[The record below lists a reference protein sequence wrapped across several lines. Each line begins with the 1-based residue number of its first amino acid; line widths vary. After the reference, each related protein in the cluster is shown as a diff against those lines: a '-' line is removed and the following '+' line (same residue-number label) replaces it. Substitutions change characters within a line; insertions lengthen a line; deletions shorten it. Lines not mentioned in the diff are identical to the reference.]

1 MESKES
7 EIMKKVFLL
16 VAFCMAS
23 PRIMAQPKTLS
34 LDECV
39 QIAVDKNPQIVQ
51 SRFYLK
57 SAGKDVL
64 TGVSRFLPYV
74 DATLGYS
81 HSVAGPSSQLRID
94 PRTGIPV
101 SERPNEISSWS
112 SSAGLNVNQSLFSG
126 SNIFNLSRGLNM
138 KKSAEYD
145 FSKMKQDIIFRVKER
160 YYTLLKTQ
168 KLLEV
173 QEESIKL
180 WEESYKRA
188 QVQYRVGKAPK
199 SDELKAKVQLEQARL
214 ALIEAQNN
222 LSVSKASLNHVLGFD
237 VDTEIQVLDSPETT
251 DVEFDY
257 QEASSNSMKNHPS
270 VLKGMT
276 DAKASKA
283 GIGAAA
289 SDFLPSVSAYYGYSW
304 RNEKFDQIK
313 NILNQDYN
321 WYTGVQLSIPLFT
334 GFSRI
339 ASVGKAR
346 LEYQSAKE
354 ALLQTE
360 KDVALELKQAYFA
373 LGQSKKK
380 IVVSQDAEAAAEE
393 DLRLNREKYSLGSGT
408 MLDLINAQVSYTTSR
423 SDRIQA
429 AYDIK
434 INFARLL
441 RAMGKLEK

>member
-1 MESKES
+1 MSKGFHLV
-7 EIMKKVFLL
+7 VFL
-16 VAFCMAS
+16 AAS
-23 PRIMAQPKTLS
+23 SLAVAQPKTMS

-57 SAGKDVL
+57 STGRDVL

-74 DATLGYS
+74 DANLGYN

-101 SERPNEISSWS
+101 SERPSEINSWA

-126 SNIFNLSRGLNM
+126 SNIFGLSQGMKL
-138 KKSAEYD
+138 KKSAQYD
-145 FSKMKQDIIFRVKER
+145 FSRMKQEIIYLVHER
-160 YYTLLKTQ
+160 YYTLLKMQ

-173 QEESIKL
+173 QDESIKL

-188 QVQYRVGKAPK
+188 QVQYEVGKVAK

-222 LSVSKASLNHVLGFD
+222 LLVSKASLNHVLGLD
-237 VDTEIQVLDSPETT
+237 VDTEIQVLDNPEIPNA
-251 DVEFDY
+251 EFDY
-257 QEASSNSMKNHPS
+257 EEAYSNSMKNHPS
-270 VLKGMT
+270 VLKGLS

-283 GIGAAA
+283 GVGVAV
-289 SDFLPSVSAYYGYSW
+289 SDFLPTVSAYYGYSW

-313 NILNQDYN
+313 NIMDEDYN

-334 GFSRI
+334 GFSRV
-339 ASVGKAR
+339 ASVSKAN
-346 LEYQSAKE
+346 LAYQSAKE
-354 ALLQTE
+354 ALLQAE

-380 IVVSQDAEAAAEE
+380 IVVSQDAEAAAAE

-408 MLDLINAQVSYTTSR
+408 MLELINAQVSYTQAR
-423 SDRIQA
+423 SDRIQSL
-429 AYDIK
+429 YDAK
-434 INFARLL
+434 ISLARLL
-441 RAMGKLEK
+441 KAMGGLDK

>member
-1 MESKES
+1 LKES
-7 EIMKKVFLL
+7 ENMKKGIIPVVLFL
-16 VAFCMAS
+16 AS
-23 PRIMAQPKTLS
+23 SVVMAQPKTLS

-39 QIAVDKNPQIVQ
+39 QIAIDKNPQIVQ
-51 SRFYLK
+51 SRLYLK

-64 TGVSRFLPYV
+64 NGVSRFLPQV
-74 DATLGYS
+74 DASLGYS

-101 SERPNEISSWS
+101 SERPNEISSWG
-112 SSAGLNVNQSLFSG
+112 SSAGLNVNQSLLSG
-126 SNIFNLSRGLNM
+126 SNIFGLSQGLNL

-145 FSKMKQDIIFRVKER
+145 FRRVKQEIIYRVKER
-160 YYTLLKTQ
+160 YFTLLKTQ

-173 QEESIKL
+173 QDESIKL

-188 QVQYRVGKAPK
+188 QVQYQVGKAPK
-199 SDELKAKVQLEQARL
+199 SDELKAKVQLEQSRL

-222 LSVSKASLNHVLGFD
+222 LSVAKASLNHVLGFD
-237 VDTEIQVLDSPETT
+237 METEIQVVDSTGTT

-257 QEASSNSMKNHPS
+257 QDAYANSIKNNPS
-270 VLKGMT
+270 VLKGMS
-276 DAKASKA
+276 DAKAYKA
-283 GIGAAA
+283 GIGVAA
-289 SDFLPSVSAYYGYSW
+289 SDFFPTVSAFYGYSW
-304 RNEKFDQIK
+304 RNERFNQIK
-313 NILNQDYN
+313 NILDQDYN
-321 WYTGVQLSIPLFT
+321 WYTGVSLSVPLFT

-346 LEYQSAKE
+346 LGYQSAKE

-380 IVVSQDAEAAAEE
+380 ISVSLDAEAAAEE
-393 DLRLNREKYSLGSGT
+393 DLRLNKEKYALGSGT
-408 MLDLINAQVSYTTSR
+408 MLELINAQVSYTTSK

-429 AYDIK
+429 AYDTK